1 MVALH
6 SIILFDASVVV
17 IMLIIAYLSRRIGEA
32 LKIKPYYRILYVT
45 SLVIALTALG
55 DIVLN
60 DVNIHINQLIPMGLR
75 LASTCTAF
83 FVSLRYWSWAFSE
96 YLRK

>member
-32 LKIKPYYRILYVT
+32 LKIKPYYRILYLT
-45 SLVIALTALG
+45 SVVITLTALC
-55 DIVLN
+55 DTILN
-60 DVNIHINQLIPMGLR
+60 DITIHINQIIPMGLR
-75 LASTCTAF
+75 FAATCTAF
-83 FVSLRYWSWAFSE
+83 LVSLRYWSWAFSE
-96 YLRK
+96 FLRK

>member
-1 MVALH
+1 MVPLH
-6 SIILFDASVVV
+6 SIVLFDTSVVV

-32 LKIKPYYRILYVT
+32 LKIKPYYRILYLT

-55 DIVLN
+55 DLILN
-60 DVNIHINQLIPMGLR
+60 DINIYINQIIPMGLR
-75 LASTCTAF
+75 LVSAATAF
-83 FVSLRYWSWAFSE
+83 IVSLRYWSWAFSE

>member
-17 IMLIIAYLSRRIGEA
+17 IMLIISSLSRRIGEA
-32 LKIKPYYRILYVT
+32 LKIKPYYRILYLT

-55 DIVLN
+55 DIILN
-60 DVNIHINQLIPMGLR
+60 DVNIHINQIIPMGLR
-75 LASTCTAF
+75 FASAAAAF

>member
-6 SIILFDASVVV
+6 SIILFDASLVM

-45 SLVIALTALG
+45 SLMIALTALG

-60 DVNIHINQLIPMGLR
+60 DVNIHISQIIPMGLR
-75 LASTCTAF
+75 FASACALNLF
-83 FVSLRYWSWAFSE
+83 FIMRRV
-96 YLRK
+96 RK

>member
-17 IMLIIAYLSRRIGEA
+17 IMLIISSLSRRIGEA
-32 LKIKPYYRILYVT
+32 LKIKPYYRTLYLT
-45 SLVIALTALG
+45 SLVIAVTALG

-60 DVNIHINQLIPMGLR
+60 DVNIHINQIIPMGLR
-75 LASTCTAF
+75 FASTTTAF

>member
-17 IMLIIAYLSRRIGEA
+17 IMLIISSLSRRIGEA
-32 LKIKPYYRILYVT
+32 LKIRPYYRIFYLT

-55 DIVLN
+55 DIILN
-60 DVNIHINQLIPMGLR
+60 DVNIHINQIIPMGLR
-75 LASTCTAF
+75 FVSAATAF